1 MPELSQAQ
9 IDEMMKNRAGADS
22 AELPQED
29 KDAIGEIGNISMGN
43 SATALSKLL
52 GRKIRITTPI
62 VSLMTVEQLK
72 QEYQTPY
79 LAVEISYT
87 HGLMGTNV
95 LNIKNEDVLILTDIM
110 MGGNGEPKDKTIGE
124 LHISAMGELMNQMIG
139 SAATALSQMFNLR
152 IDISPPRPEVVN
164 YSKTNAEVIKGHDPL
179 VRTVFT
185 FSVEGKGDSEIIQL
199 MPLEFAKELIGLLK
213 EKYLNPSKAPAA
225 QAPKPAQNTK
235 DVQADVVNV
244 KNVKF
249 HSFGD
254 ADSKQ
259 FTQDSSRYDVL
270 MDIPLNVSVEL
281 GSVRKSI
288 SDILAFG
295 SGTIIEL
302 NKMAG
307 ENVDIVI
314 NNKVIGKGEVIVIDE
329 SYGVRITEVIK

>member
-1 MPELSQAQ
+1 MPELSQSQ
-9 IDEMMKNRAGADS
+9 IDDMIKKRTGADDGLS
-22 AELPQED
+22 QED
-29 KDAIGEIGNISMGN
+29 RDAVGEIGNISMGN

-62 VSLMTVEQLK
+62 VSVITVEQLK
-72 QEYQTPY
+72 QEYQIPY

-95 LNIKNEDVLILTDIM
+95 LNIRNEDVLVLTDIM
-110 MGGNGEPKDKTIGE
+110 MGGKGEPKDTVISDM
-124 LHISAMGELMNQMIG
+124 HISAMGELMNQMIG

-152 IDISPPRPEVVN
+152 IDISPPKPEIIN
-164 YSKTNAEVIKGHDPL
+164 YSSTGTEVIKGYDKL

-199 MPLEFAKELIGLLK
+199 MPLEFAKELIKLLK
-213 EKYLNPSKAPAA
+213 EKYFSPAKTPVMQAAPQPGSKE
-225 QAPKPAQNTK
+225 QQE
-235 DVQADVVNV
+235 DVVKV
-244 KNVKF
+244 RNVKF
-249 HSFGD
+249 HNFSEGEG
-254 ADSKQ
+254 KR

-295 SGTIIEL
+295 NGTIIEL